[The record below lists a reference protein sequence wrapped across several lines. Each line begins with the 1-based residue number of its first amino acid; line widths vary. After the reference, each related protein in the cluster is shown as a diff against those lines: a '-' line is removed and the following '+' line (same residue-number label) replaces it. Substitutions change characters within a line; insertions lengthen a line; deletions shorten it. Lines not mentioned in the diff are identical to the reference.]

1 MDDFAKRAFMEAE
14 AASADS
20 EFNAYNQSIVEHS
33 DIVMM
38 SICLSVGIDKA
49 SDLLEA
55 VQKCGMEETLLK
67 YTRELAVLCFHLGY
81 KEGRMS
87 R

>member
-33 DIVMM
+33 DIVVM

-49 SDLLEA
+49 SDMLEA
-55 VQKCGMEETLLK
+55 VQKAGLEETLLK
-67 YTRELAVLCFHLGY
+67 YTSELAVLAFHLGY

>member
-1 MDDFAKRAFMEAE
+1 MDDFAKRAFRDAE

-55 VQKCGMEETLLK
+55 VQKCGMEETLLR
-67 YTRELAVLCFHLGY
+67 YTRELSVLAFHLGY

>member
-67 YTRELAVLCFHLGY
+67 YTRELAVLAFHLGY

>member
-33 DIVMM
+33 DIVVM

-49 SDLLEA
+49 SDMLEA
-55 VQKCGMEETLLK
+55 VQKAGLEETLLK
-67 YTRELAVLCFHLGY
+67 YTSELAVLAFHLGY
-81 KEGRMS
+81 KEGRLS